1 MRTILIA
8 VAGMFAL
15 VSCAESA
22 DVSLSKSCNA
32 VMSDPDVQRD
42 IVEANVSL
50 EDYCACA
57 SQQILALPDAQR
69 DTTILALETM
79 ETLMAEN
86 NGSTEAAFRALS
98 DAGRADDAS
107 AEAVAAYESVDELG
121 EQLED
126 VLDAMREAG
135 GVCPA

>member
-1 MRTILIA
+1 MRAIMIGTASLFVLVGCGVSA
-8 VAGMFAL
+8 EDAL
-15 VSCAESA
+15 AT
-22 DVSLSKSCNA
+22 SCNT

-42 IVEANVSL
+42 ILEANLSV
-50 EDYCACA
+50 EDYCGCA
-57 SQQILALPDAQR
+57 SQQIFALPETER
-69 DTTILALETM
+69 DNTILALETM

-98 DAGRADDAS
+98 EAGRADDDS

-126 VLDAMREAG
+126 ILDAMREAG
-135 GVCPA
+135 GTCPG